1 MKKVIKFII
10 KIPSFIASGFV
21 LLYKYAISPLLPHTC
36 QYLPSCSSYGLLA
49 IKRFGFFKGLGLAL
63 KRVFKCNPFS
73 KGGLDPVPYNL
84 KGEFKCLI

>member
-1 MKKVIKFII
+1 MKRVIKFII

-21 LLYKYAISPLLPHTC
+21 LLYKYTISPLLPHTC
-36 QYLPSCSSYGLLA
+36 HFLPSCSSYGLTA
-49 IKRFGFFKGLGLAL
+49 IKRFGLIKGGGLTL
-63 KRVFKCNPFS
+63 KRIFRCSPFS